1 MESLTAFLKSQ
12 EYLKNVPDNIVQEI
26 IRSVQRIELSPDE
39 VLFNEGDLGD
49 ALYIVLEGTL
59 SIEHEGVQLVTR
71 GPGELVGEFALIDQ
85 HARSATVVAQ
95 GPVKL
100 LKWTRDD
107 FNDALGKNLDLVRGI
122 LSTITEK
129 LRQSTAAQ
137 AGVLQM
143 DEAGSLESLA
153 LLGNDWAP
161 ALTVVYQSSAM
172 HQIFDQ
178 VHRIRIGKSSVLI
191 TGESGTG
198 KELVAR
204 ALHAKS
210 PNKKGTF
217 VALNCGAL
225 PESLAESEL
234 FGHESGS
241 FTGAD
246 KDRRGKIE
254 IANGG
259 TLFLDEIG
267 ELPPTLQVKLLRVLD
282 DGRVLRIGG
291 DKPKEVKFRLV
302 AATNR
307 NLPQEIEEG
316 NFREDLYYRLAVI
329 GIHIPPL
336 RERRSDIP
344 PLVAQFAQE
353 ICSEIKIEK
362 TFPPEIVDYMAQQHW
377 RGNVRE
383 LRNAVERAIMVSRG
397 KVIGPEDVRGVGM
410 PPVMG
415 QESAGGLPQRSSL
428 EDLLG
433 GEGDIGEENLLLKVE
448 NTILELAMEKANG
461 NMAEVARQLGLK
473 QKQVS
478 RRIKKHPKYEYFKER
493 YGLKGDSDED

>member
-1 MESLTAFLKSQ
+1 M
-12 EYLKNVPDNIVQEI
+12 
-26 IRSVQRIELSPDE
+26 
-39 VLFNEGDLGD
+39 
-49 ALYIVLEGTL
+49 
-59 SIEHEGVQLVTR
+59 
-71 GPGELVGEFALIDQ
+71 
-85 HARSATVVAQ
+85 
-95 GPVKL
+95 
-100 LKWTRDD
+100 WTRDD
-107 FNDALGKNLDLVRGI
+107 FDSALGKSLELVRGI

-137 AGVLQM
+137 AGGLKM
-143 DEAGSLESLA
+143 DVAGPLESLD
-153 LLGNDWAP
+153 LKGNDWVP
-161 ALTVVYQSSAM
+161 DLTVVYQSSAM
-172 HQIFDQ
+172 HEIFDQ
-178 VHRIRIGKSSVLI
+178 VQRIRVGTSSVLI

-204 ALHAKS
+204 ALHAYS
-210 PNKKGTF
+210 PNKNGKF

-234 FGHESGS
+234 FGHDKGA
-241 FTGAD
+241 FTGAS
-246 KDRRGKIE
+246 KDRTGKIE

-267 ELPPTLQVKLLRVLD
+267 ELPTSLQVKLLRVLD

-291 DKPKEVKFRLV
+291 DTPRAVSFRLV

-307 NLPQEIEEG
+307 NLPQEIEDG

-329 GIHIPPL
+329 GMHVPPL

-353 ICSEIKIEK
+353 ICTKINNEK

-383 LRNAVERAIMVSRG
+383 LRNAVERAIMISRG
-397 KVIGPEDVRGVGM
+397 KVIGPEDIRGVGK
-410 PPVMG
+410 PFG
-415 QESAGGLPQRSSL
+415 QDQESTGGLAESSSL
-428 EDLLG
+428 EKLLESIKDPKETDNG
-433 GEGDIGEENLLLKVE
+433 LLQVE
-448 NTILELAMEKANG
+448 NAILEFLMEKSNG
-461 NMAEVARQLGLK
+461 NMAEVARQLGLN

-478 RRIKKHPKYEYFKER
+478 RRIKKHPQYEYFRER
-493 YGLKGDSDED
+493 YGLKGDSDEY